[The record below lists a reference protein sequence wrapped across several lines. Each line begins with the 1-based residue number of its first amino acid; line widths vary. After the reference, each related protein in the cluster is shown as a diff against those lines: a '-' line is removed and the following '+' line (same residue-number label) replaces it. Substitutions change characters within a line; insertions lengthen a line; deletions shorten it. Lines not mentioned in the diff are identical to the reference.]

1 MCVCVCKLFISS
13 FPQKATFAGLT
24 ESCYSAQKTYRLVL
38 CKYLT
43 LLRQAHTKD
52 MVCVS
57 IRLSVC
63 LSIHQFVCV
72 CVCVCVCVHTG
83 VLYGNMNTN
92 VYSFSNSVFQCC
104 CSWTWL
110 QLVNFSTVYMYQWAM
125 PNHLITLPVL
135 VAQRSAPRQPIFAW
149 LISLLHL

>member
-1 MCVCVCKLFISS
+1 MCVSCLFPPSHRKPHSQVSLNLATVPKRPTAWSSASTSLCCARPTPKTWYVCLF
-13 FPQKATFAGLT
+13 
-24 ESCYSAQKTYRLVL
+24 
-38 CKYLT
+38 
-43 LLRQAHTKD
+43 
-52 MVCVS
+52 VC
-57 IRLSVC
+57 LSVC
-63 LSIHQFVCV
+63 LSISLSVCV